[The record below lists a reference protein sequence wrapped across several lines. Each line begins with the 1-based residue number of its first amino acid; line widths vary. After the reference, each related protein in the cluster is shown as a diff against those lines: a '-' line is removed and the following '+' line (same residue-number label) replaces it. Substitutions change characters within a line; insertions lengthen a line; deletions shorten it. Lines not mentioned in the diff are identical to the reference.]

1 MAMVTWV
8 YLILIDNKR
17 VDNKSF
23 GKPYQNIYYLD

>member
-8 YLILIDNKR
+8 YLIPIDNKT

-23 GKPYQNIYYLD
+23 GKPYQKIYYLD